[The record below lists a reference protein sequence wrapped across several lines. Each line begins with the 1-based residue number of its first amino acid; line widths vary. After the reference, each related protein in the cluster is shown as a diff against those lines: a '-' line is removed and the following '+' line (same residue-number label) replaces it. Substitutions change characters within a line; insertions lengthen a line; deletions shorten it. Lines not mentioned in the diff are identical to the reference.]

1 MGTEGGNGRVIVC
14 EEMCV
19 VARDG
24 RAEVVRC
31 VKGEFYFTVDRDL
44 GRCLC

>member
-19 VARDG
+19 VARVG

>member
-1 MGTEGGNGRVIVC
+1 MIVC

-31 VKGEFYFTVDRDL
+31 VKGEFRFAVDRGL
-44 GRCLC
+44 GLCSY

>member
-1 MGTEGGNGRVIVC
+1 MIVC

-24 RAEVVRC
+24 RTEVVRC
-31 VKGEFYFTVDRDL
+31 VKGEFHFAVDRDL
-44 GRCLC
+44 DLCSC